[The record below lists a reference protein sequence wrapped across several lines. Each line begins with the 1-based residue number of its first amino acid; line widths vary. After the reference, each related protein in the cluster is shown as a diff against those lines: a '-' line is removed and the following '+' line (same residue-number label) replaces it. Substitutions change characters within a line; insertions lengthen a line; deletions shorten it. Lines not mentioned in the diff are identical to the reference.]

1 METGNLAEIIID
13 EPLIVDDADSEVTMI
28 QGGIPDELR
37 EVLSLFSIEGDL
49 VSVAPYGTGHL
60 HRTLKGEWLTDTGP
74 VSFIH
79 QCINTGIFKDVD
91 AVMRNIE
98 KATAHL
104 RKKLAEH
111 CGDSDETTLEV
122 VPTKEGGLYARGR
135 DESCWRTYKFI
146 SSSESYEYCTD
157 AAHAY
162 EAARSFGVFNLRLSD
177 LNPADFHAVI
187 PHFIDT
193 PKRFILFN
201 EMVEKDP
208 EGRAAE
214 VQRDIEFAFAHEKE
228 AGTIMRGLD
237 SGVFP
242 WKVTH
247 NDMKLN
253 NLLFSR
259 LTGRGKCVVDL
270 DTVMPGSN
278 LYDFGDLVRTA
289 SSHTAEDEQDLSKI
303 AMDIR
308 FFEALVAGFVAG
320 IGDGITPDEADV
332 LHIAPRVLAFT
343 MGLRFLTDYLGGDTY
358 YRINRPSHNLDRCRS
373 QFKLVESMEMQ
384 EKQMRTAVK
393 AAV

>member
-1 METGNLAEIIID
+1 METGNLAENTID
-13 EPLIVDDADSEVTMI
+13 DSVMINDADSEVAMI

-37 EVLSLFSIEGDL
+37 KVLSSFSIDGDL
-49 VSVAPYGTGHL
+49 LSVAPYGTGHL
-60 HRTLKGEWLTDTGP
+60 HRTLKGEWLTDTGT

-79 QCINTGIFKDVD
+79 QCINTGIFRNVD
-91 AVMRNIE
+91 AVMHNIE
-98 KATAHL
+98 KATAHV
-104 RKKLAEH
+104 RQKLADE
-111 CGDSDETTLEV
+111 GSSEETTLEV
-122 VPTKEGGLYARGR
+122 VPTREGALYARGR

-146 SSSESYEYCTD
+146 GDSESYEYCTD

-162 EAARSFGVFNLRLSD
+162 EAARSFGRFNLRLSD

-193 PKRFILFN
+193 PRRFILFN

-208 EGRAAE
+208 EGRVAE
-214 VQRDIEFAFAHEKE
+214 VQREIEFAYAHEEE
-228 AGTIMRGLD
+228 AGTIMRGLH
-237 SGVFP
+237 SGAFP
-242 WKVTH
+242 WKITH

-259 LTGRGKCVVDL
+259 GTGRGKCVVDL

-289 SSHTAEDEQDLSKI
+289 SSHTPEDEQDLSKI
-303 AMDIR
+303 AMDAR
-308 FFEALVAGFVAG
+308 YFEALVGGFAAG
-320 IGDGITPDEADV
+320 IGESLTPDEVEV
-332 LHIAPRVLAFT
+332 LHLAPRVLAFT

-358 YRINRPSHNLDRCRS
+358 YRIQRPSHNLDRCRS

-384 EKQMRTAVK
+384 EKEMRAAVK